1 MRTAEPGPFRSELL
15 QKAVP
20 EFNLLFFIA
29 VQLAVV
35 LLIICG
41 FLIYHMGRQ
50 RGLIKKLEERII
62 DLRESLSV
70 SHADVKS
77 AQQELSSQQQT
88 MTKDFV
94 ECLDDEIDSTVEY
107 HQELNPTQ
115 DIVLDIALDSP
126 LERQATALRY
136 AFLIAEKEARYA
148 GEEGVSS
155 WQVLQTKLQQI
166 VQFYESAAAAV
177 PESGNDELD
186 KLEEILGSVTDP
198 DIELPATINGM
209 DTEERRPQDS

>member
-1 MRTAEPGPFRSELL
+1 MRTAKPGPFRSELL
-15 QKAVP
+15 QEAVP

-136 AFLIAEKEARYA
+136 AFLIADKEARYA

-166 VQFYESAAAAV
+166 VQFHESAAAAV

>member
-1 MRTAEPGPFRSELL
+1 M
-15 QKAVP
+15 P

-50 RGLIKKLEERII
+50 RGLIKKLEEKII
-62 DLRESLSV
+62 GLRESLSV
-70 SHADVKS
+70 SRADVKS

-88 MTKDFV
+88 TTKDFV
-94 ECLDDEIDSTVEY
+94 EYLDDEIDSTVEY
-107 HQELNPTQ
+107 HQQLNPTQ

-126 LERQATALRY
+126 IERQATALRY

-177 PESGNDELD
+177 LESGNDELD
-186 KLEEILGSVTDP
+186 KLEQILSSVTDP
-198 DIELPATINGM
+198 DMELPATINGM
-209 DTEERRPQDS
+209 DTEERRAKTARQLVTGINRRV

>member
-1 MRTAEPGPFRSELL
+1 M
-15 QKAVP
+15 P

-41 FLIYHMGRQ
+41 FLIYYMGRQ
-50 RGLIKKLEERII
+50 RGLIKKLEEKII

-70 SHADVKS
+70 SRADVKS

-94 ECLDDEIDSTVEY
+94 EYLDDEIDITVEY
-107 HQELNPTQ
+107 HQQLNPTQ

-177 PESGNDELD
+177 LESDNDELD
-186 KLEEILGSVTDP
+186 KLEQILSSVTDP

>member
-15 QKAVP
+15 QKAMP

-41 FLIYHMGRQ
+41 FLIYYMGRQ
-50 RGLIKKLEERII
+50 RGLIKKLEEKII

-70 SHADVKS
+70 SRADVKS

-94 ECLDDEIDSTVEY
+94 EYLDDGSDQWLV
-107 HQELNPTQ
+107 H
-115 DIVLDIALDSP
+115 VRCAGIALFCRLYLTD
-126 LERQATALRY
+126 
-136 AFLIAEKEARYA
+136 
-148 GEEGVSS
+148 
-155 WQVLQTKLQQI
+155 QTLL
-166 VQFYESAAAAV
+166 S
-177 PESGNDELD
+177 
-186 KLEEILGSVTDP
+186 
-198 DIELPATINGM
+198 
-209 DTEERRPQDS
+209 

>member
-1 MRTAEPGPFRSELL
+1 M
-15 QKAVP
+15 P

-50 RGLIKKLEERII
+50 RGLIKKLEEKII
-62 DLRESLSV
+62 GLRESLSV
-70 SHADVKS
+70 SRADVKS

-88 MTKDFV
+88 TTKDFV
-94 ECLDDEIDSTVEY
+94 EYLDDEIDSTVEY
-107 HQELNPTQ
+107 HQQLNPTQ

-177 PESGNDELD
+177 LESDNDELD
-186 KLEEILGSVTDP
+186 KLEQILSSVTDP

>member
-1 MRTAEPGPFRSELL
+1 M
-15 QKAVP
+15 P

-50 RGLIKKLEERII
+50 RGLIKKLEEKII
-62 DLRESLSV
+62 GLRESLSV
-70 SHADVKS
+70 SRADVKS

-88 MTKDFV
+88 TTKDFV
-94 ECLDDEIDSTVEY
+94 EYLDDEIDSTVEY
-107 HQELNPTQ
+107 HQQLNPTQ

-126 LERQATALRY
+126 IERQATALRY

-177 PESGNDELD
+177 LESDNDELD
-186 KLEEILGSVTDP
+186 KLEQILSSVTDP